1 MEVLFFVGMIVFGFV
16 NLCNETVED
25 VERDFGLRPK
35 EIIEEVIQQDR

>member
-16 NLCNETVED
+16 NLCNESIED

-35 EIIEEVIQQDR
+35 EIIEEVIEQDR

>member
-1 MEVLFFVGMIVFGFV
+1 MEVLLFVGMIVFGFV

-35 EIIEEVIQQDR
+35 EIIEEVIEGDR

>member
-16 NLCNETVED
+16 NLCNESIED

>member
-1 MEVLFFVGMIVFGFV
+1 MEVLFLVGMIVFGFV

-35 EIIEEVIQQDR
+35 EIIEEVIEGDR

>member
-1 MEVLFFVGMIVFGFV
+1 MALFFVGMIVFGFV